1 MTRWTRWFGGGDV
14 GPVPPVQRES
24 GIGELLR
31 DTRQAKGLSLEEV
44 ERDTR
49 INRLYLEAL
58 EAEHFDALPAP
69 VYVRGFMRSY
79 ARYLELDPEEAA
91 RSVPT
96 DLPRPAGLEPMPG
109 LRRTPSGRSLPSIDP
124 RVLLAAIAGIAV
136 LVALWFFAS
145 SLGGGTGLSIPPP
158 ATPAAGGVA
167 EPADRP
173 PLRVPAGSDGSD
185 AESAGATEVPPFD
198 IGTTPDF
205 TGVRRETAVAL
216 LEQLGLVPFVAETVS
231 EQPAGVVF
239 RQSPE
244 PGAAIEA
251 GDVITLV
258 VSLGPGE

>member
-1 MTRWTRWFGGGDV
+1 MTRWTRWFGGDRAA
-14 GPVPPVQRES
+14 PAPPAPRES

-31 DTRQAKGLSLEEV
+31 DTREAKGLSFEDV

-79 ARYLELDPEEAA
+79 ARYLELDPEHAA

-96 DLPRPAGLEPMPG
+96 DLPRPAGLEPLPG
-109 LRRTPSGRSLPSIDP
+109 LRRSPGGGSLPSVDP
-124 RVLLAAIAGIAV
+124 RVLLAVVAGVAALI
-136 LVALWFFAS
+136 ALWFFAS

-167 EPADRP
+167 EPAGRP
-173 PLRVPAGSDGSD
+173 PLRVPAGSDSSGT
-185 AESAGATEVPPFD
+185 ESAGATEVPPFD
-198 IGTTPDF
+198 IGTAPDF

-216 LEQLGLVPFVAETVS
+216 IEQLGLVPFVAETVS

-239 RQSPE
+239 RQSPA
-244 PGAAIEA
+244 PGAPIEA

-258 VSLGPGE
+258 VSLGLGE